1 MKCICGFTM
10 SAEQAAQ
17 TGKTCL
23 SCGRDLQVDAIELL
37 SNPSLNFVTEVR
49 PGQIR
54 YAEVFTEMLQQMGH
68 RSAMLEGGC
77 GVGKSFGYLLPA
89 ILRGGEHR
97 IIVSTGKK
105 SLQDQLANKDL
116 PYLQKT
122 IGRPNSFVALKGK
135 SNYICQHLLKRNLDM
150 FKEKGQLALHKKLTT
165 WAEKDPVGDLDSFPG
180 STTWP
185 VPLCTAEDCTD
196 CHRARDKSCGYKAL
210 RAKAKESELVI
221 VNHSLLGYDLRLMPG
236 KIFGPYDVLIVDE
249 AHQAPG
255 FIRSAFSR
263 DLSPSWMSYT
273 LNRLHKASLNFEP
286 QHFFATEYD
295 AACQTWEAMFENLP
309 DGPILPTGFLG
320 EAGQAALK
328 ACNCLEKDIL
338 RLTLFSYCHGHII
351 NETTSEDV
359 EHVLQ
364 GGTTTPEDS
373 EEDQDLGD
381 LLDGILHELLN
392 RRDETGDSFDLDNFF
407 MLVRT
412 REKAHDKA
420 TTIAATYTEDDNWIN
435 SKEETASGKV
445 KILRQP
451 VVLAPLISGP
461 LRSIDKVLFTS
472 ATLNTDSLKA
482 ELGMLP
488 NYELIVPS
496 PFPYQRSLIYLP
508 KDLPRPDDPRWH
520 DAIAERITMLVRAS
534 RGNALVLFSSLK
546 DLETVRDCILAQYD
560 LEYPLLCQ
568 GNGRRPAEVFDEYL
582 KTERAVLFGSK
593 SFFEGI
599 DVQGEKLSLVIIPKI
614 PFPPREDPLNLAK
627 ERVLGKRNFWSKWY
641 FPNMLQ
647 DIQQAAGRLIR
658 TANDR
663 GVVAI
668 LDVRMWVGGKKE
680 LDPKTVGTSRVPWEG
695 YGHRIIE
702 ALPFSNVSPRFELVA
717 QVFDHIHQQNAVIA
731 ASRSAGTVADIE

>member
-1 MKCICGFTM
+1 VKCICGFTL

-17 TGKTCL
+17 NSKTCL

-37 SNPSLNFVTEVR
+37 SDPKLGFVKEIR
-49 PGQIR
+49 PGQIQ
-54 YAEVFTEMLQQMGH
+54 YAETLTTMLNEMGH
-68 RSAMLEGGC
+68 RVAMLEGGC

-89 ILRGGEHR
+89 ILRGGAHR
-97 IIVSTGKK
+97 IIVATGKK

-116 PYLQKT
+116 PYLQRMLGK
-122 IGRPNSFVALKGK
+122 PNSFVALKGK

-150 FKEKGQLALHKKLTT
+150 FKEKGLLALHKKLTA
-165 WAEKDPVGDLDSFPG
+165 WAAQDEVGDLDSFPG

-196 CHRARDKSCGYKAL
+196 CSMGRDRTCGYKVL
-210 RAKAKESELVI
+210 RAKAKEAELII
-221 VNHSLLGYDLRLMPG
+221 VNHSLLGFDLRLTPG
-236 KIFGPYDVLIVDE
+236 KIFGAYDTLIVDE
-249 AHQAPG
+249 AHAAPG
-255 FIRSAFSR
+255 FIRSAFSQ

-273 LNRLHKASLNFEP
+273 LNRLGKAALNFVP
-286 QHFFATEYD
+286 QQYFATEYD
-295 AACQTWEAMFENLP
+295 EACEIWEAMFANLP

-320 EAGQAALK
+320 EAGKEAIL
-328 ACNCLEKDIL
+328 ACHKLEKDLI
-338 RLTLFSYCHGHII
+338 RLILFSFQHGNVI
-351 NETTSEDV
+351 NNSTSAAV
-359 EHVLQ
+359 EEVLKT
-364 GGTTTPEDS
+364 GKDANGEK
-373 EEDQDLGD
+373 DLGELYED
-381 LLDGILHELLN
+381 ILMELLS
-392 RRDETGDSFDLDNFF
+392 RRDDTGDSTDIDNFF
-407 MLVRT
+407 VLSRM
-412 REKAHDKA
+412 REQAQKKAK
-420 TTIAATYTEDDNWIN
+420 TIESTYTEDDNWIN

-461 LRSIDKVLFTS
+461 LRTIDKVLFTS
-472 ATLNTDSLKA
+472 ATLNTDALKA
-482 ELGMLP
+482 ELGVIP

-496 PFPYQRSLIYLP
+496 PFPYKRSLIYLP
-508 KDLPRPDDPRWH
+508 KHLPRPDTVGWH
-520 DAIAERITMLVRAS
+520 DAVAEEVVKLVRAS
-534 RGNALVLFSSLK
+534 RGNALVLFSSMN
-546 DLETVRDCILAQYD
+546 DLNTVHDCIRAQYD

-568 GNGRRPAEVFDEYL
+568 GNGRRPAEVFDEYMR
-582 KTERAVLFGSK
+582 TDRAVLFGSK

-647 DIQQAAGRLIR
+647 DIQQAAGRLVR

-663 GVVAI
+663 GVIAI
-668 LDVRMWVGGKKE
+668 LDVRMWVGGKKD

-702 ALPFSNVSPRFELVA
+702 ALPFPNVSPRFELVA
-717 QVFDHIHQQNAVIA
+717 QVFEHIHQQNETIA
-731 ASRSAGTVADIE
+731 ASRSAGRVDDTE